1 MSFTVNLFISLCFLF
16 YKLEVEG
23 WEPPKQQQKM
33 NTIAYSLCLA
43 LDMSPQKYGHAKNK
57 YVSLEA
63 AILLLGIVTNTG
75 MYTFLLYTMTSC
87 KLASHVC

>member
-43 LDMSPQKYGHAKNK
+43 LDMSPQKYGHAKK
-57 YVSLEA
+57 YLHFFIVHHDILQTGISCMLSLYV
-63 AILLLGIVTNTG
+63 L
-75 MYTFLLYTMTSC
+75 
-87 KLASHVC
+87 